1 MTMKGMQFARRINV
15 NFVAG
20 TGYCLLSR
28 YWLSDLED
36 DCPLFQVC
44 PSLQCHMIQNMGVF
58 SQETSSECF
67 IQKMSN
73 MKQMLSN
80 IRVSWCP
87 RLVHWEIRKCKS
99 EE

>member
-15 NFVAG
+15 NFVAD
-20 TGYCLLSR
+20 TGYCLLSK
-28 YWLSDLED
+28 YLLSDLED

-67 IQKMSN
+67 IQKMD
-73 MKQMLSN
+73 
-80 IRVSWCP
+80 REAWCAVIHGVTMSQT
-87 RLVHWEIRKCKS
+87 RLRD
-99 EE
+99 

>member
-1 MTMKGMQFARRINV
+1 MQFARRINV

-20 TGYCLLSR
+20 TGYYLLSK
-28 YWLSDLED
+28 YWLSNLAD

-44 PSLQCHMIQNMGVF
+44 PSLQCYMMQNMGVF
-58 SQETSSECF
+58 SQETSECF

-87 RLVHWEIRKCKS
+87 RLVHWEIKCES